1 MKEKDMKR
9 RKAEKQ
15 AELSEKKVRMP
26 MLSKKN
32 KIKMRYNLI
41 HVARSIL
48 PVAVYRF
55 FALHKSFC

>member
-1 MKEKDMKR
+1 MKR

-32 KIKMRYNLI
+32 KIKQLIWNLNQNFI
-41 HVARSIL
+41 PESKPL
-48 PVAVYRF
+48 MF
-55 FALHKSFC
+55 

>member
-1 MKEKDMKR
+1 MKEKYMKR

-32 KIKMRYNLI
+32 KIKI
-41 HVARSIL
+41 
-48 PVAVYRF
+48 
-55 FALHKSFC
+55 K